1 MSYNYRINYSKSIYS
16 FKKKLFFI
24 FSTHSILTKKLI
36 IYQIMS
42 LLKLLKFYFI
52 KVFLYQ
58 QQFDKYLSES
68 I

>member
-36 IYQIMS
+36 NYISNYVSSKIIKI
-42 LLKLLKFYFI
+42 LLYKSFFVSTTI
-52 KVFLYQ
+52 
-58 QQFDKYLSES
+58 
-68 I
+68 